1 MGLTPLSRKQ
11 RIFVRFVRF
20 VVKTSSLRIKPI
32 FGLLGDVPKLWVQG
46 AKGQVPDPLRG
57 PHSSVY
63 HAPYNRPTHTANP
76 LWKVTT
82 QPIGQ
87 CREYSVCRVFL
98 LSFYIATAATHCFL
112 NCHRHKPCLQWLWLV
127 LPSPTTCNIGLSP
140 WRWALRQPV
149 LSDRCD
155 SILHFCLQY
164 MGCPSGTLA
173 SRLSHLFHQLVQNL
187 V

>member
-98 LSFYIATAATHCFL
+98 LSFYIATVATHCFL

-140 WRWALRQPV
+140 WRWALRV
-149 LSDRCD
+149 R
-155 SILHFCLQY
+155 
-164 MGCPSGTLA
+164 
-173 SRLSHLFHQLVQNL
+173 R
-187 V
+187 